1 MTIPEFNDL
10 GYLPTYS
17 KFRPNAPQIKI
28 HNHQWVL
35 ILEFTLWRGCSQT
48 AVTKVRIM
56 IQNERQYKI
65 TRSKL
70 KELLLDRS
78 TLDLPSDLHPRQVLA
93 RKNSLGILIGELE
106 QEIAEYDRL
115 KSGQV
120 TQFPIE
126 SLRDLPRVAIAA
138 RIAAGLTQKELAEK
152 IGVQEQQIQRYEA
165 NNYQAV
171 GFDRL
176 QEVMSALDVT
186 IAKTVMQ
193 LGS

>member
-1 MTIPEFNDL
+1 
-10 GYLPTYS
+10 
-17 KFRPNAPQIKI
+17 
-28 HNHQWVL
+28 
-35 ILEFTLWRGCSQT
+35 
-48 AVTKVRIM
+48 M

-70 KELLLDRS
+70 RELVLDLA
-78 TLDLPSDLHPRQVLA
+78 TLDLTTDLHPRQVLA

-115 KSGQV
+115 KSGQI

-126 SLRDLPRVAIAA
+126 SFQDLPTVMIKA
-138 RIAAGLTQKELAEK
+138 RIAAGITQKELAEK

-165 NNYQAV
+165 NNYRAV

-176 QEVMSALDVT
+176 QEVMSALDIT
-186 IAKTVMQ
+186 IGKTVMQ
-193 LGS
+193 LGSCN

>member
-1 MTIPEFNDL
+1 
-10 GYLPTYS
+10 
-17 KFRPNAPQIKI
+17 
-28 HNHQWVL
+28 
-35 ILEFTLWRGCSQT
+35 
-48 AVTKVRIM
+48 M
-56 IQNERQYKI
+56 IQNEHQYKI

-70 KELLLDRS
+70 RDLQLDLA
-78 TLDLPSDLHPRQVLA
+78 TLDLPTDLHPRQVLA

-106 QEIAEYDRL
+106 REIVEYDRL

-126 SLRDLPRVAIAA
+126 SLQDLPRVAIEA

-176 QEVMSALDVT
+176 QEVMSALNVT

-193 LGS
+193 LEIN

>member
-1 MTIPEFNDL
+1 
-10 GYLPTYS
+10 
-17 KFRPNAPQIKI
+17 
-28 HNHQWVL
+28 
-35 ILEFTLWRGCSQT
+35 
-48 AVTKVRIM
+48 M

-70 KELLLDRS
+70 KELLQDRS
-78 TLDLPSDLHPRQVLA
+78 TLDLPTDLHPRQVLA

-106 QEIAEYDRL
+106 REIVEYDRL

-120 TQFPIE
+120 AQFPIE
-126 SLRDLPRVAIAA
+126 SLQDLPRVAIEA

-176 QEVMSALDVT
+176 QEVMSALNVT

-193 LGS
+193 LEIN